1 METEIK
7 TRPTLVSR
15 LTWWFAVSLLALYG
29 LPAMLVYLY
38 ESVQARQYAMLTLK
52 TEAESLA
59 SYVAQSGSLDAPEL
73 RKPEE
78 APIPMW
84 LRVTQDGH
92 VLAQTPGTPTLP
104 ARNGPEEVVSVS
116 YGREYIVV
124 RHEVGGITP
133 DRWVEAIGSMGPLQ
147 RYQLRLGA
155 GLLLIGLVV
164 IPLAALGG
172 RALAGRALRPI
183 GGLVEAIRGLDPARL
198 HGHLELPEE
207 GVEVEE
213 VAVLSRAFNA
223 LLRQLEENVERMRR
237 FTADASHEIRNPL
250 SVLRTGLEIG
260 LRRERS
266 TPEYQEL
273 LRENLREIERLHA
286 VVEGILLLAR
296 DGSQERHRIARAPV
310 DLARVV
316 RDTAGSLAASAAEFG
331 VRIDVTAEPGC
342 TVAGDAGLLRLVVFN
357 LLDNALK
364 HSPEGE
370 SVSVEVGRS
379 NGDAALRIADRGPG
393 VRPEDRERV
402 FERFFRGGP
411 ASGTGVGGIGLSV
424 VRWVA
429 EAHGGSARL
438 LDSERGAVFEVVLP
452 CDGEARDI
460 KDLKDLKDIKDQL
473 S

>member
-1 METEIK
+1 VSK
-7 TRPTLVSR
+7 PTLVSR
-15 LTWWFAVSLLALYG
+15 LTWWFAASLLALYG
-29 LPAMLVYLY
+29 LPATLIYLY

-84 LRVTQDGH
+84 LRVTQDGR

-124 RHEVGGITP
+124 RHQVGGVTP
-133 DRWVEAIGSMGPLQ
+133 GRWVEAIGSMEPLQ

-155 GLLLIGLVV
+155 GLLLIGFVV
-164 IPLAALGG
+164 IPLAAFGG

-183 GGLVEAIRGLDPARL
+183 GGLVAAIRGLDPARMDSR
-198 HGHLELPEE
+198 LPVP
-207 GVEVEE
+207 GKVVEE
-213 VAVLSRAFNA
+213 VAVLSTAFNG
-223 LLRQLEENVERMRR
+223 LLDRLDENVDRMRR

-260 LRRERS
+260 LRRDRS
-266 TPEYQEL
+266 VPEYQEL

-286 VVEGILLLAR
+286 VVEGLLLLAR
-296 DGSQERHRIARAPV
+296 DGSREGLRIARAPV
-310 DLARVV
+310 DLSEVV
-316 RDTAGSLAASAAEFG
+316 RATAGSLAASAAEFG
-331 VRIDVTAEPGC
+331 VTIEVTAEPGC

-393 VRPEDRERV
+393 VRPEDRDRL

-429 EAHGGSARL
+429 EAHGGSVRL

-452 CDGEARDI
+452 CDGEP
-460 KDLKDLKDIKDQL
+460 KT
-473 S
+473 

>member
-1 METEIK
+1 VRGETRIK
-7 TRPTLVSR
+7 SKPTLVSR

-29 LPAMLVYLY
+29 LPATLVYLY
-38 ESVQARQYAMLTLK
+38 ESVQARQYSMLTLK

-84 LRVTQDGH
+84 LRVTRDGR

-124 RHEVGGITP
+124 RHEVGGRTP
-133 DRWVEAIGSMGPLQ
+133 GQWVEAIGSMEPLEQDQ
-147 RYQLRLGA
+147 RRLGA

-183 GGLVEAIRGLDPARL
+183 GGLVAAIRGLDPAHMDSRL
-198 HGHLELPEE
+198 PVPGK
-207 GVEVEE
+207 VVEE
-213 VAVLSRAFNA
+213 VTVLSTAFNG
-223 LLRQLEENVERMRR
+223 LLDRLDENVERMRR

-266 TPEYQEL
+266 VPEYQEL

-286 VVEGILLLAR
+286 VVEGLLLLAR
-296 DGSQERHRIARAPV
+296 DGSREGLRMAREPV
-310 DLARVV
+310 DLSQVV
-316 RDTAGSLAASAAEFG
+316 SETAGSLAASAAEFG
-331 VRIDVTAEPGC
+331 VRIEVTAEPVC

-393 VRPEDRERV
+393 VRPEDRDRL

-429 EAHGGSARL
+429 EAHGGSVRL
-438 LDSERGAVFEVVLP
+438 LDSDRGAVFEVVLP
-452 CDGEARDI
+452 CDGGDGAGG
-460 KDLKDLKDIKDQL
+460 
-473 S
+473 

>member
-1 METEIK
+1 MSK
-7 TRPTLVSR
+7 PTLISR

-29 LPAMLVYLY
+29 LPATMVYLN
-38 ESVQARQYAMLTLK
+38 ETVQNRNYAMLTLK

-73 RKPEE
+73 RQPEE

-84 LRVTQDGH
+84 LRVTQNGQ

-116 YGREYIVV
+116 YGREYVVV
-124 RHEVGGITP
+124 RHEVGGRTP
-133 DRWVEAIGSMGPLQ
+133 GRWVEAIGSMEPLQ
-147 RYQLRLGA
+147 RDQWRLGA
-155 GLLLIGLVV
+155 GLLLIGLVI

-183 GGLVEAIRGLDPARL
+183 GGLVAAIGELDPARL
-198 HGHLELPEE
+198 DRRLQHPAEA
-207 GVEVEE
+207 VEE
-213 VAVLSRAFNA
+213 VAVLSSAFNA
-223 LLRQLEENVERMRR
+223 LLDRLDENVERMRR

-266 TPEYQEL
+266 VPEYQEL
-273 LRENLREIERLHA
+273 LRENLREIERLHT
-286 VVEGILLLAR
+286 VVEGLLLLAR
-296 DGSQERHRIARAPV
+296 NGSREGHRIARAPV
-310 DLARVV
+310 DLSQVV
-316 RDTAGSLAASAAEFG
+316 SDTAGSLAASAAEFG
-331 VRIDVTAEPGC
+331 VRIDVSAEPGC

-370 SVSVEVGRS
+370 SVSVEVGRR
-379 NGDAALRIADRGPG
+379 NGGAALRIADRGPG
-393 VRPEDRERV
+393 VRPEDRGQV

-429 EAHGGSARL
+429 EAHGGTVRL

-452 CDGEARDI
+452 RNGEAKDQKDF
-460 KDLKDLKDIKDQL
+460 KDLKDVKDVKDIKDEL

>member
-1 METEIK
+1 MRGETKIK
-7 TRPTLVSR
+7 SKPTLVSR

-29 LPAMLVYLY
+29 LPATLVYLY
-38 ESVQARQYAMLTLK
+38 ESVQARQYSMLTLK

-84 LRVTQDGH
+84 LRVTRDGR

-124 RHEVGGITP
+124 RHEVGGRTP
-133 DRWVEAIGSMGPLQ
+133 GQWVEAIGSMEPLEQDQ
-147 RYQLRLGA
+147 RRLGA

-183 GGLVEAIRGLDPARL
+183 GGLVAAIRGLDPAHMDSRL
-198 HGHLELPEE
+198 PVPGK
-207 GVEVEE
+207 VVEE
-213 VAVLSRAFNA
+213 VTVLSTAFNG
-223 LLRQLEENVERMRR
+223 LLDRLDENVDRMRR

-266 TPEYQEL
+266 VPEYQEL

-286 VVEGILLLAR
+286 VVEGLLLLAR
-296 DGSQERHRIARAPV
+296 DGSREGLRMAREPV
-310 DLARVV
+310 DLSQVV
-316 RDTAGSLAASAAEFG
+316 SETAGSLAASAAEFG
-331 VRIDVTAEPGC
+331 VRIEMTAEPGC

-393 VRPEDRERV
+393 VRPEDRDRL

-429 EAHGGSARL
+429 EAHGGSVRL
-438 LDSERGAVFEVVLP
+438 LDSDRGAVFEVVLP
-452 CDGEARDI
+452 CDGGDGAGG
-460 KDLKDLKDIKDQL
+460 
-473 S
+473 

>member
-1 METEIK
+1 VRGETKIK
-7 TRPTLVSR
+7 SKPTLVSR

-29 LPAMLVYLY
+29 LPATLVYLY
-38 ESVQARQYAMLTLK
+38 ESVQARQYSMLTLK

-84 LRVTQDGH
+84 LRVTRDGR

-124 RHEVGGITP
+124 RHEVGGRTP
-133 DRWVEAIGSMGPLQ
+133 GQWVEAIGSMEPLEQDQ
-147 RYQLRLGA
+147 RRLGA

-183 GGLVEAIRGLDPARL
+183 GGLVAAIRGLDPAHMDSRL
-198 HGHLELPEE
+198 PVPGK
-207 GVEVEE
+207 VVEE
-213 VAVLSRAFNA
+213 VTVLSTAFNG
-223 LLRQLEENVERMRR
+223 LLDRLDENVERMRR

-266 TPEYQEL
+266 VPEYQEL

-286 VVEGILLLAR
+286 VVEGLLLLAR
-296 DGSQERHRIARAPV
+296 DGSREGLRMAREPV
-310 DLARVV
+310 DLSQVV
-316 RDTAGSLAASAAEFG
+316 SETAGSLAASAAEFG
-331 VRIDVTAEPGC
+331 VRIEMTAEPGC

-393 VRPEDRERV
+393 VRPEDRDRL

-429 EAHGGSARL
+429 EAHGGSVRL
-438 LDSERGAVFEVVLP
+438 LDSDRGAVFEVVLP
-452 CDGEARDI
+452 CDGGDGAGG
-460 KDLKDLKDIKDQL
+460 
-473 S
+473 

>member
-1 METEIK
+1 M
-7 TRPTLVSR
+7 RNPTLVSR
-15 LTWWFAVSLLALYG
+15 LTWWFALSLLALYG
-29 LPAMLVYLY
+29 LPATLIYLY

-52 TEAESLA
+52 TEAEALA
-59 SYVAQSGSLDAPEL
+59 SYVAHSGALDAPEL
-73 RKPEE
+73 RESEE

-84 LRVTQDGH
+84 LRVTEGSR
-92 VLAQTPGTPTLP
+92 VLAQTPGTPRLP
-104 ARNGPEEVVSVS
+104 ARKGPEEVVSVS

-124 RHEVGGITP
+124 GHDVGGSRP
-133 DRWVEAIGSMGPLQ
+133 GLWVEAIGSMEPLQ
-147 RYQLRLGA
+147 RDKRRLGT
-155 GLLLIGLVV
+155 GLLLIGLIV

-183 GGLVEAIRGLDPARL
+183 GGLVAAIRGLDPARL
-198 HGHLELPEE
+198 DSHRDLPEE
-207 GVEVEE
+207 GVEE

-223 LLRQLEENVERMRR
+223 LLGQLEENVERMRR

-260 LRRERS
+260 LRRER
-266 TPEYQEL
+266 TTAEYQEL

-296 DGSQERHRIARAPV
+296 DGSREGPLIARAPV
-310 DLARVV
+310 DLAQVV
-316 RDTAGSLAASAAEFG
+316 SDTADSLASSAAEFG
-331 VRIDVTAEPGC
+331 VRIDVSAEPGC

-370 SVSVEVGRS
+370 SVHVEVGRR

-393 VRPEDRERV
+393 VRPEDRGRV

-429 EAHGGSARL
+429 EAHGGSACL
-438 LDSERGAVFEVVLP
+438 LDSEHGATFEVVLP
-452 CDGEARDI
+452 CNDGAESKEA
-460 KDLKDLKDIKDQL
+460 KDGYTSTI
-473 S
+473 SG